1 MRAYLFASAAIALM
15 IAGPAYAANP
25 PDRGDGKAMIHKDDR
40 AAAPATPVIQDDGAA
55 ANVIILDPNGLN
67 ALPNPYGNPGP
78 RLISDVWA
86 MRT

>member
-1 MRAYLFASAAIALM
+1 MRAYLLVSAAIALM

-25 PDRGDGKAMIHKDDR
+25 PDSGMGKVTIHKDDS
-40 AAAPATPVIQDDGAA
+40 ATAPAMPVIQEDGSVT
-55 ANVIILDPNGLN
+55 NVIILDPDSLN

-78 RLISDVWA
+78 RMISDVWA